1 MTVMFMTDAGR
12 KTGDSKIDRLAME
25 YEDKYGQPLTD
36 AQIERLDQLSGSSE
50 YGNYAIDTSGFASDA
65 PFGSPQRESELNAY
79 MKNLQDERNAK
90 RSNFTLENLGISPD
104 QNGSFTQPTAPQDPM
119 QGGIGGLLEAL
130 QGQMKQIPQPPTQ
143 NRGPI
148 LGQGPGKGRRP
159 IFEGG
164 PVPLPPPT
172 QNRGMGDIQ
181 ISPIERGPDPRLM
194 GNMSFEEFFALPVE
208 ERLRISQEGRK
219 TIENEAIGSQPKMPP
234 QMPDM
239 MQKLQEALRQK
250 QMGGAPP
257 RPTPTPREGPLDLGG
272 MIGRLQQQM
281 EQRQEAPPMQQRRRP
296 RGGLFSQLSRS
307 IPQDRRE
314 RLARKITQDRRVR
327 PMGRSLLTKGR
338 GRPDM
343 EEIRRQVMQGINVR
357 GIGM

>member
-1 MTVMFMTDAGR
+1 MGFMA
-12 KTGDSKIDRLAME
+12 SKESRDQQARIEASPLYPEIQQRNRALNQMRGQEGTPEYLRLE
-25 YEDKYGQPLTD
+25 Q
-36 AQIERLDQLSGSSE
+36 
-50 YGNYAIDTSGFASDA
+50 
-65 PFGSPQRESELNAY
+65 ELFD
-79 MKNLQDERNAK
+79 LQDQAA
-90 RSNFTLENLGISPD
+90 GIGDP
-104 QNGSFTQPTAPQDPM
+104 QMPAPQDPM
-119 QGGIGGLLEAL
+119 QGGIGGLLDTV
-130 QGQMKQIPQPPTQ
+130 GQMKQMPQPPTQ
-143 NRGPI
+143 NRGPV

-164 PVPLPPPT
+164 PLPLPTPT

-219 TIENEAIGSQPKMPP
+219 AIENEAIDSQLKMPP

-239 MQKLQEALRQK
+239 MQQLQEALRQK
-250 QMGGAPP
+250 QMGGARP
-257 RPTPTPREGPLDLGG
+257 RPMPTPRGGRGDLGG
-272 MIGRLQQQM
+272 IIGRLQQQM
-281 EQRQEAPPMQQRRRP
+281 EQRREAPPMQQRRRP

-314 RLARKITQDRRVR
+314 QRIFAGLADKIPQDQRVK
-327 PMGRSLLTKGR
+327 PMGGSLLTKGR